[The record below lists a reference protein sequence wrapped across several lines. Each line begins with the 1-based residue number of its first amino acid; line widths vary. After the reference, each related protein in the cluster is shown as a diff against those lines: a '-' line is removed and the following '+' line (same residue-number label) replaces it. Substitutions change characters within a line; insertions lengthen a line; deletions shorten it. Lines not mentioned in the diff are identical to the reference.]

1 MKSNIITRLTD
12 NQKEQIKKYWEETEL
27 KYVEF
32 VEWGIIISD
41 TDNAIYLGDSVIE
54 INCNTLSMDA
64 YVNSGY
70 DEKKSPLYF
79 SPKMLDA
86 LYKTLELL
94 KNENK

>member
-1 MKSNIITRLTD
+1 MKSNIITKLTD
-12 NQKEQIKKYWEETEL
+12 NQKEQIRKYWEETEL

-32 VEWGIIISD
+32 VKWGIIINNS
-41 TDNAIYLGDSVIE
+41 DNAIHWGDSVIE
-54 INCNTLSMDA
+54 IDCHTLSMNA

-70 DEKKSPLYF
+70 DSPLYF

>member
-1 MKSNIITRLTD
+1 MKSNIITKLTN
-12 NQKEQIKKYWEETEL
+12 NQKNQIRKYWEETEL
-27 KYVEF
+27 KYVKF
-32 VEWGIIISD
+32 VEWGVIISD
-41 TDNAIYLGDSVIE
+41 TDDAIYLGDSVIE
-54 INCNTLSMDA
+54 IDYNTLSMNA

-70 DEKKSPLYF
+70 DGNSPLYF

>member
-12 NQKEQIKKYWEETEL
+12 NQKEQIRKYWEETEL

-70 DEKKSPLYF
+70 DEKNSPLYF

-94 KNENK
+94 KNESK